1 MRIDWAGLSDC
12 GRRRTSNEDA
22 FLADGH
28 LGLFVVADGMGGH
41 AAGEVAARLAVD
53 TVRRVLGESGA
64 GPEPRLTIER
74 AIREANRAIVE
85 RTHEHESL
93 EGMGTTLV
101 LALIDTASA
110 WISHV
115 GDSRAYRVREGS
127 LQLLTRD
134 HSWVN
139 EQIRMGLLSQEEA
152 RRHPWRNVVTR
163 ALGSREQVEAEV
175 GVEDLVPGDRI
186 LLCSDG
192 LNSMVK
198 EERILEAIRG
208 AGSDLE
214 LACQRLVELANGSGG
229 EDNVTVLLL
238 GVSQAGPGP
247 KTP

>member
-1 MRIDWAGLSDC
+1 MRIDWAGLSDR
-12 GRRRTSNEDA
+12 GRRRTSNEDS
-22 FLADGH
+22 FLADGS

-41 AAGEVAARLAVD
+41 AAGEVASRLAVD
-53 TVRRVLGESGA
+53 TVRRVLGETGA
-64 GPEPRLTIER
+64 RPEPRLTIER
-74 AIREANRAIVE
+74 AITEANRAIVE
-85 RTHEHESL
+85 RTQEHEGL

-101 LALIDTASA
+101 LALIDASSA

-115 GDSRAYRVREGS
+115 GDSRAYRVRGGA

-139 EQIRMGLLSQEEA
+139 EQVRMGLLSQEEA

-175 GVEDLVPGDRI
+175 GVEELVAGDRI

-198 EERILEAIRG
+198 EDKILEAIDG
-208 AGSDLE
+208 AGNDLE
-214 LACQRLVELANGSGG
+214 LACRRLIELANGSGG
-229 EDNVTVLLL
+229 EDNITVLLL
-238 GVSQAGPGP
+238 GVSPHTAAP